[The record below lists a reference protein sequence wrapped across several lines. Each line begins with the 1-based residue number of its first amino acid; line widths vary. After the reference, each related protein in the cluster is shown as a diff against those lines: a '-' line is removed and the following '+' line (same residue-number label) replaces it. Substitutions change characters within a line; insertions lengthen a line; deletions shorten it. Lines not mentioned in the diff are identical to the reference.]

1 MKITLPRQD
10 LLAAVNKVKSV
21 VASKSA
27 LPILSHILLET
38 GESSVKLTATDL
50 KISIEADT
58 DCAVERPGA
67 MTVQCQR
74 LSMILAELPGEADVT
89 LELVENNVAELRCGK
104 VCTKLFCQAPD
115 EFPPVKTFP
124 ETGAMVFKQS
134 MLKKLFQ
141 KTSFAIC
148 SDQSRYNL
156 TGLLFELR
164 GGRLTVVA
172 TDGRRMS
179 MAVADEQ
186 VDAADVR
193 VIIPAK
199 MIHELET
206 LLASDGDATV
216 DVWVEESH
224 AAFALERLRVVS
236 ALIEGNFPNYDAVV
250 PKKHDREVVVK
261 TEEFI
266 RTMRLSLA
274 VTSDKFRSVR
284 VVAGGGALKVQV
296 KTPEVGEFEDEIETS
311 YDGEAV
317 EIAFNPAFILD
328 VLRFIEGEKVC
339 LLLKDTSSP
348 GIIKPYTDA
357 PQDNY
362 VNVVMPIRI

>member
-50 KISIEADT
+50 KISIESET

-74 LSMILAELPGEADVT
+74 LAMILSELSADADVT
-89 LELVENNVAELRCGK
+89 LELIDNNVAELRCGK
-104 VCTKLFCQAPD
+104 VCAKLFCQAPD

-124 ETGAMVFKQS
+124 DTGAMVLKQA

-179 MAVADEQ
+179 LAVADEEI
-186 VDAADVR
+186 DADDVR

-206 LLASDGDATV
+206 LLASDGDETV

-224 AAFALERLRVVS
+224 AAFALDRLRVVS

-250 PKKHDREVVVK
+250 PKKHDREVVLDTAKFVQS
-261 TEEFI
+261 
-266 RTMRLSLA
+266 MRLSLA

-284 VVAGGGALKVQV
+284 VVAGNGVLKCQV
-296 KTPEVGEFEDEIETS
+296 KTPEVGEYEEEIEIG
-311 YDGEAV
+311 YDGEPV

-328 VLRFIEGEKVC
+328 VLRFIDGEKVC

-348 GIIKPYTDA
+348 GVIKPYTDA

-362 VNVVMPIRI
+362 INVVMPIRI